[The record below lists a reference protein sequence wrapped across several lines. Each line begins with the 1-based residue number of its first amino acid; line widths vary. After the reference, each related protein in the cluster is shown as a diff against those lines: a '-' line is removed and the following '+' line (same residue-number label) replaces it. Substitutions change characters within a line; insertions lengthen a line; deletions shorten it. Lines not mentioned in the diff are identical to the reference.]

1 MLGCRR
7 KDLITFFFYIHSSK
21 NLKNI
26 LKKKKNACQVDVLI
40 DLKISLSPKTCRS
53 SHCDMTPILTHHYRT
68 QSLYSQ
74 LNQMTLPSLPDPTV
88 YNLKVPTF
96 YSINLFR
103 HQKSESGPGNWQQ
116 HSLFIMG
123 KKWNEKGQW
132 GKNLWKNDWNTG
144 ERARNIQQLM
154 KNHEDFCVVR
164 LKKTSGFFPIF
175 WSKTW
180 SSPDLP
186 LFRWKT

>member
-1 MLGCRR
+1 MQKKR
-7 KDLITFFFYIHSSK
+7 F
-21 NLKNI
+21 NNI
-26 LKKKKNACQVDVLI
+26 LLLYTQLQKFKEYSQKKMCMSSWCSH

-164 LKKTSGFFPIF
+164 LKKTSGFFPIH
-175 WSKTW
+175 
-180 SSPDLP
+180 
-186 LFRWKT
+186 